1 MRSGTLATPQIIGFG
16 KAVEIA
22 VAEQDK
28 ENQRVVKLR
37 DKLWLQISQ
46 LEGVYLNGHPTLRVG
61 GNLNVSVAG
70 VDGAALL
77 LGLQPVMAISSG
89 SACSSAKTAP
99 SHVLTAL
106 GRSQD
111 LAYASVRFGIGRYNT
126 REEIDQIAAHF
137 ISTVSSLRKQSSLV

>member
-1 MRSGTLATPQIIGFG
+1 MVIIGTW
-16 KAVEIA
+16 
-22 VAEQDK
+22 
-28 ENQRVVKLR
+28 NVVGR
-37 DKLWLQISQ
+37 
-46 LEGVYLNGHPTLRVG
+46 YLGRITGTELSSNSFIEAQWYIFDLVFFLG
-61 GNLNVSVAG
+61 AG

-126 REEIDQIAAHF
+126 EEEIDQVAAHF
-137 ISTVSSLRKQSSLV
+137 ISTVSSLRKQSSLVK